1 MRGTR
6 DREGAKLV
14 RNAAL
19 LAFALV
25 TACGGSNPPQ
35 VTVPSGVYDLEAPM
49 EANRRGELVPGD
61 ALRVTVFRE
70 PDLTGEYPVDQNGVV
85 VFPLLGERRVLGMAA
100 DSLEQVLVQ
109 AYREFLRDPAINVTV
124 LRRVSVLGEVR
135 EPGLYPVDLTMSLN
149 EALALAGGV
158 SPNGNLN
165 DIRLI
170 RGPDVML
177 RDMEGG
183 VPLSATP
190 LMSGDQIFVGQRSWL
205 SRNMALVTALI
216 TVSASLTIALLVR

>member
-1 MRGTR
+1 MRIP
-6 DREGAKLV
+6 
-14 RNAAL
+14 AL
-19 LAFALV
+19 LFLAFVA
-25 TACGGSNPPQ
+25 ACGGSNPPP
-35 VTVPSGVYDLEAPM
+35 VTVPTDVYDLEAPI

-61 ALRVTVFRE
+61 AVRVTVFGE
-70 PDLTGEYPVDQNGVV
+70 EELTGEYPVDQNGVV

-109 AYREFLRDPAINVTV
+109 DYREFLTDPAINVTV

-170 RGPDVML
+170 RGTDVML
-177 RDMEGG
+177 RDMEAG

-190 LMSGDQIFVGQRSWL
+190 VMSGDQIFVGQRSWL
-205 SRNMALVTALI
+205 SRNMALVTTLI

>member
-1 MRGTR
+1 MRIS
-6 DREGAKLV
+6 
-14 RNAAL
+14 AL
-19 LAFALV
+19 LALAFVA
-25 TACGGSNPPQ
+25 ACGGSNPSP
-35 VTVPSGVYDLEAPM
+35 VMVPSDVYDLEAPI

-61 ALRVTVFRE
+61 AVQVTVFGE
-70 PDLTGEYPVDQNGVV
+70 EELTGEYPVDQNGVV

-109 AYREFLRDPAINVTV
+109 DYREFLTDPAINVTV

-170 RGPDVML
+170 RGTEVML
-177 RDMEGG
+177 RDMEAG
-183 VPLSATP
+183 VPLTATP
-190 LMSGDQIFVGQRSWL
+190 VQSGDQIFVGQRSWL
-205 SRNMALVTALI
+205 SRNMALVTTLI

>member
-1 MRGTR
+1 MRIS
-6 DREGAKLV
+6 
-14 RNAAL
+14 AL
-19 LAFALV
+19 LALAFVA
-25 TACGGSNPPQ
+25 ACGGSNPPP
-35 VTVPSGVYDLEAPM
+35 VTVPSDVYDLEAPI

-61 ALRVTVFRE
+61 AVQVTVFGE
-70 PDLTGEYPVDQNGVV
+70 EELTGEYPVDQNGVV

-109 AYREFLRDPAINVTV
+109 DYREFLTDPAINVTV

-170 RGPDVML
+170 RGTEVML
-177 RDMEGG
+177 RDMEAG
-183 VPLSATP
+183 VPLTATP
-190 LMSGDQIFVGQRSWL
+190 VQSGDQIFVGQRSWL
-205 SRNMALVTALI
+205 SRNMALVTTLI